1 VRVVASRG
9 ADATFVA
16 LLIIGIIVVALLAL
30 YFLPWVLAAIIVIVA
45 IIFVVVAVALI
56 LGGLA
61 AIPYYF
67 LKGGKGS
74 EPGSYRMEQMDD
86 LQQKERK

>member
-1 VRVVASRG
+1 VSRG
-9 ADATFVA
+9 ADATLVA
-16 LLIIGIIVVALLAL
+16 LLIIAIVAVAILAIL
-30 YFLPWVLAAIIVIVA
+30 FLPWVLAAMLVIVA
-45 IIFVVVAVALI
+45 IIFVAVAVLLI

-67 LKGGKGS
+67 LKRGRDT

-86 LQQKERK
+86 MQKKERK